1 MSSVVSR
8 AKQSRLLRPVFAA
21 LAAALV
27 FVGCSPATPQQ
38 NGSAASS
45 SSESSVD
52 AMMKKEDDAVMNKE
66 GDDDMQEDDD
76 DDVMKKEDGD
86 DAMMKK
92 ESSSSSAAA
101 AASSA
106 SAAKA
111 TGMYKDGTYAAA
123 GAYFSP
129 AGPETIQVSVTLKG
143 DVITDAKV
151 TGESA
156 NEKSTKF
163 MGQFMAGF
171 SEQVVGKS
179 IDSVSL
185 GVVNGSSL
193 TPMGFMNALKAIKQN
208 AKA

>member
-38 NGSAASS
+38 NGAATSS
-45 SSESSVD
+45 STSSAD
-52 AMMKKEDDAVMNKE
+52 AMMKREDGDAMEKEE
-66 GDDDMQEDDD
+66 GDD
-76 DDVMKKEDGD
+76 VMEKEDGD

-101 AASSA
+101 ATSSA

-129 AGPETIQVSVTLKG
+129 AGPEAIQVSVTLKN

-151 TGESA
+151 TGDA
-156 NEKSTKF
+156 TNDKSIKLQNLF
-163 MGQFMAGF
+163 IAGF

>member
-1 MSSVVSR
+1 MTSVVTR

-21 LAAALV
+21 MAAALV

-38 NGSAASS
+38 NGSASS
-45 SSESSVD
+45 SSSSSVDAMMKREDGD
-52 AMMKKEDDAVMNKE
+52 AMMKKEDDNAM
-66 GDDDMQEDDD
+66 MEDGNE
-76 DDVMKKEDGD
+76 VMKKEDD
-86 DAMMKK
+86 AAMMKK
-92 ESSSSSAAA
+92 EEGSSSSG
-101 AASSA
+101 AASKESSA
-106 SAAKA
+106 
-111 TGMYKDGTYAAA
+111 MYKDGTYAAA

-129 AGPETIQVSVTLKG
+129 AGPETIQVSVTLKN

-151 TGESA
+151 TGEST
-156 NEKSTKF
+156 NDKSTKF
-163 MGQFMAGF
+163 MGLFIAGF

-193 TPMGFMNALKAIKQN
+193 TPMGFMNALKAVKQN